1 MSLDDEDPGNGLDIV
16 PGSHG
21 ISVPSTCTIVIVK
34 GLNDTKRKEHP
45 TDVPYFLGKYLN
57 RVDSVMTK
65 VDKIAEDI
73 EHIPVAAF
81 IFRDS
86 ESVMVN
92 YSSEKRSSIKIKVD
106 LLKFLKFQAP

>member
-1 MSLDDEDPGNGLDIV
+1 
-16 PGSHG
+16 
-21 ISVPSTCTIVIVK
+21 
-34 GLNDTKRKEHP
+34 
-45 TDVPYFLGKYLN
+45 
-57 RVDSVMTK
+57 MTK

-73 EHIPVAAF
+73 EHIPVAVF